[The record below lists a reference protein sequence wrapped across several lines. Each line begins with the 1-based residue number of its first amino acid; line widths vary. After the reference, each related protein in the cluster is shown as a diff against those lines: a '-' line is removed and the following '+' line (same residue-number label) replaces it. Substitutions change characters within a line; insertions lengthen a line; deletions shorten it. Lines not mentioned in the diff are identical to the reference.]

1 MLKEISCPMHK
12 RDSIPSADFFF
23 LPTAE
28 SDHEGGYD
36 SINPQSHYYDCS
48 RSGSSSNTGNSVQN
62 QQYDSGNPIV
72 DNELPAAN
80 EGSTH
85 NDT

>member
-1 MLKEISCPMHK
+1 MLEAILHK
-12 RDSIPSADFFF
+12 RVFSADSLS

-28 SDHEGGYD
+28 SDHEGGYNCKN
-36 SINPQSHYYDCS
+36 SQPHYFDCS
-48 RSGSSSNTGNSVQN
+48 GSSSSSNTGNSVQN